1 LSNPQPLHALILD
14 EGVLGHR
21 TLAAQLRVALAA
33 DPSVE
38 ATFVT
43 VPPPNRLE
51 RLLLRRWRRLGDADM
66 VDLRWRLRWSWRAR
80 RLIKRQAR
88 SVDVAFVITQASALL
103 MRGRMRRLP
112 CVLLVDATV
121 QQYRA
126 LDYSGEGSRR
136 SRWHERLL
144 TRLERRAISGASA
157 VVAWTEWNAAA
168 LRREQEGS
176 GVRIATIHPGLDAAW
191 WAEAARRRRVEGE
204 GPLRVLFVGNEV
216 RRKGLD
222 RLIEAVERLAPDA
235 VLEVVSG
242 DAVPDSEAVRVHRGV
257 EAGSEELRD
266 LYAAADVFALPT
278 RADAVPWSVLEAM
291 AAGLPVVASK
301 VGAIEEMIGDAGIA
315 VDPDDSDGLEA
326 ALRRLS
332 DPALRRQLG
341 QRGLERVQ
349 KDYDNAVQ
357 TPRLVALLREV
368 ARDPA
373 AAGRLRMRR
382 RSFLAVGA
390 GAAGVALVAPY
401 AILVADDEFEN
412 LVASRLGIEPAL
424 AKQLLQ
430 RARAE
435 YGSAGYDARA
445 AAFALAVRDPAAL
458 VMPDDVRRKAVN
470 GLLEP
475 MLSEPA
481 ANLAYAVTGSDP
493 GTPACAGLVR
503 PS

>member
-1 LSNPQPLHALILD
+1 LTDPPPLRALILD

-21 TLAAQLRVALAA
+21 TLAAQLRVTLTA

-80 RLIKRQAR
+80 RLLKRHAG

-103 MRGRMRRLP
+103 MRGPMRRLP

-126 LDYSGEGSRR
+126 LDYSGEGARR
-136 SRWHERLL
+136 SRSHERLL
-144 TRLERRAISGASA
+144 TRLERRAIAGAAA

-176 GVRIATIHPGLDAAW
+176 EVRIAAIHPGLDAAW
-191 WAEAARRRRVEGE
+191 WAEAARRRPAEGE
-204 GPLRVLFVGNEV
+204 SPLRVLFVGNEV
-216 RRKGLD
+216 RRKGLG
-222 RLIEAVERLAPDA
+222 RLIEAVERLSPGA

-242 DAVPDSEAVRVHRGV
+242 DTAPESDAVRVHRGV

-291 AAGLPVVASK
+291 AAGLPVVASR
-301 VGAIEEMIGDAGIA
+301 VGAIEEMIGDAGVT
-315 VDPDDSDGLEA
+315 VDRDDTDGLEA

-341 QRGLERVQ
+341 QRGLERVR
-349 KDYDNAVQ
+349 DSYDNAVQ
-357 TPRLVALLREV
+357 TPRLLALLREV

-373 AAGRLRMRR
+373 RGGRLRMRR
-382 RSFLAVGA
+382 RRFLAIGA
-390 GAAGVALVAPY
+390 GAVGVGLLAPY
-401 AILVADDEFEN
+401 AVLIADDEFEK
-412 LVASRLGIEPAL
+412 LVASRLGIEPEL
-424 AKQLLQ
+424 AKQLLA
-430 RARAE
+430 RARDE
-435 YGSAGYDARA
+435 FGGAGYDARA

-493 GTPACAGLVR
+493 GAAACAGLVR